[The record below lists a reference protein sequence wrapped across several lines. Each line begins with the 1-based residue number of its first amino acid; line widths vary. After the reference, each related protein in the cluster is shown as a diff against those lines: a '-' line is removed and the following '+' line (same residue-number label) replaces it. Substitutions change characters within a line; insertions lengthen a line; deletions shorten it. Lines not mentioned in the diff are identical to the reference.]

1 MRHPM
6 RWLALGL
13 LSLSTAAMLQA
24 ADGKKGPEPATCN
37 TFGTSVQFEK
47 SPSEAARRAE
57 KEEKLVL
64 VLHISGLFED
74 PDFT

>member
-1 MRHPM
+1 MRRSL
-6 RWLALGL
+6 RWLALGVFAL
-13 LSLSTAAMLQA
+13 GCTAAVQA
-24 ADGKKGPEPATCN
+24 DPKAKNPEPSCS

-47 SPSEAARRAE
+47 SPSEAARRAR
-57 KEEKLVL
+57 KEEKLVF